1 MARMAENS
9 ACGQRIGRT
18 RTGEDPED
26 EIGHDRTPA
35 TTAGAAPVASKKHTR
50 LRVMVLEDEPL
61 AAMALDDMLVDLGFI
76 TLGPFLELDD
86 ANDFVRDHAAEI
98 DVAIL
103 DVNIHGDLSFDLA
116 ALLLQRNIPFFF
128 CSGYSKEA
136 FDPRWRRWPNLGKE
150 YTEAH
155 LTAMIEDA
163 CGVRV

>member
-1 MARMAENS
+1 VARMAENS
-9 ACGQRIGRT
+9 ACGQGVSRPRP
-18 RTGEDPED
+18 GEDPED
-26 EIGHDRTPA
+26 EIGRDM
-35 TTAGAAPVASKKHTR
+35 APDKGPVVSKGHTR

-76 TLGPFLELDD
+76 TLGPFMELDD
-86 ANDFVRDHAAEI
+86 ATDFVRDHAAEI

-136 FDPRWRRWPNLGKE
+136 FDPRWRRWPNLGKQ
-150 YTEAH
+150 YSEAR

>member
-9 ACGQRIGRT
+9 ACGQPVGRP
-18 RTGEDPED
+18 RTGEGPED
-26 EIGHDRTPA
+26 KIGRDMAPDKN
-35 TTAGAAPVASKKHTR
+35 PVASKGHTR

-76 TLGPFLELDD
+76 TLGPFMELDD
-86 ANDFVRDHAAEI
+86 ATDFVRDHAAEI

-128 CSGYSKEA
+128 CSGYSKDA
-136 FDPRWRRWPNLGKE
+136 FDPRWRRWPNLGKQ
-150 YTEAH
+150 YSEAR
-155 LTAMIEDA
+155 LTAMIEEA
-163 CGVRV
+163 CGVQA